1 MSEKISVVIIC
12 KNEAGI
18 IEKVLQS
25 VLPVSDDVVVY
36 DSGSTDGTIDILK
49 QYPVQLHSG
58 PWLGYGKTKHAAVAL
73 ARHNW
78 ILSLDADEAPDEIL
92 QQELKA
98 LPLTD
103 TKTVYSLRFKNFL
116 GKKWMRHGEWGG
128 DQHIRLFHKDFAHWN
143 DADIHETLVVPPG
156 ANVVTLKGYVQHFTV
171 KNLAEYSR
179 KMVHYALLNAEKY
192 HRHGKRSTWLKRYVS
207 PAFTFSKHYFFEMG
221 FLDGWEG
228 FVSARMTAFYT
239 FLKYARLR
247 ELEQENG

>member
-116 GKKWMRHGEWGG
+116 GKKWLRHGEWGG

-171 KNLAEYSR
+171 KDLAEYSL
-179 KMVHYALLNAEKY
+179 KMVHSALLNA
-192 HRHGKRSTWLKRYVS
+192 
-207 PAFTFSKHYFFEMG
+207 
-221 FLDGWEG
+221 
-228 FVSARMTAFYT
+228 
-239 FLKYARLR
+239 
-247 ELEQENG
+247 